1 MKNRSVPTD
10 TLLPH
15 IGYQNVA
22 DACEWLSRVFGFR
35 EAYRYDEPA
44 SGVQMYL
51 GQAYIMLRSAREG
64 CMIPARLGYGTQ
76 HLTIFVEDVDA
87 HYARAK
93 EAGAEIVEELHDT
106 VYGERQYGAK
116 DLDGHLWLFSQHA
129 KDVSPEEWGATSSQ
143 E

>member
-1 MKNRSVPTD
+1 M
-10 TLLPH
+10 
-15 IGYQNVA
+15 GA
-22 DACEWLSRVFGFR
+22 DGNWRIR
-35 EAYRYDEPA
+35 EAYRYGEPA

-51 GQAYIMLRSAREG
+51 GQAYIMLRSARTG

-116 DLDGHLWLFSQHA
+116 DIDGHLWLFSQHA
-129 KDVSPEEWGATSSQ
+129 EDVSPEEWGATSSQ

>member
-1 MKNRSVPTD
+1 
-10 TLLPH
+10 
-15 IGYQNVA
+15 
-22 DACEWLSRVFGFR
+22 
-35 EAYRYDEPA
+35 
-44 SGVQMYL
+44 
-51 GQAYIMLRSAREG
+51 
-64 CMIPARLGYGTQ
+64 MIPARLGYGTQ

-116 DLDGHLWLFSQHA
+116 DIAGHLWLFSQHA
-129 KDVSPEEWGATSSQ
+129 EDVSPEEWGATSSQ